1 MTKDHS
7 ARVLSNAQEAPA
19 YWRLRVRISENI
31 ALRPGQFVMVRTRDQ
46 WEPIWRRALV
56 IYRAERHAEG
66 MDLEFLYKVL
76 GRGTQRLS
84 RQRPGDELE
93 MLGPLGNGFPPETDP
108 HAEALLVSGGIGLPA
123 LYLLAE
129 ALAHE
134 GRSVRLFHGEPT
146 VKPHAGSPRDL
157 KIAWGAPV
165 DLPALE
171 DFARVLG
178 REAIT
183 LATEDGSGGIQGLVT
198 EALQAYLDRARPRR
212 AVLYA
217 CGPLPMLRRVA
228 EIAAAAQLPAFVALE
243 ARMACGFGVCLGCVV
258 PTRSRSDR
266 IPHYR
271 RVCVEGPIFRAEEV
285 LWDEL

>member
-1 MTKDHS
+1 MTKDHTV
-7 ARVLSNAQEAPA
+7 RILSNAPETPT
-19 YWRLRVRISENI
+19 YWRLRVRVPEDITI
-31 ALRPGQFVMVRTRDQ
+31 RPGQFVMVRARDH

-56 IYRAERHAEG
+56 IYRVEQHAEG

-76 GRGTQRLS
+76 GRGTQQLS

-93 MLGPLGNGFPPETDP
+93 MFGPLGNGFSPKTDH
-108 HAEALLVSGGIGLPA
+108 HAEAILVSGGIGLPA

-129 ALAHE
+129 ALARQGCSIH
-134 GRSVRLFHGEPT
+134 LFHGEPT
-146 VKPHAGSPRDL
+146 VKPHT
-157 KIAWGAPV
+157 

-198 EALQAYLDRARPRR
+198 EALQAYLDRVRPRR

-217 CGPLPMLRRVA
+217 CGPLPMLRRIA
-228 EIAAAAQLPAFVALE
+228 EIAAATGLPAFVALE

-258 PTRSRSDR
+258 PTRSASDR
-266 IPHYR
+266 TPHYR

-285 LWDEL
+285 IWDEL